1 MITRRQFFN
10 ASAAAM
16 LGAALVSKGQAAS
29 LPEAPIRSKSVTQ
42 PPLVPPN
49 GRPYQRVVTLN
60 GWTLPWRTKNGW
72 KEFPLIAEPVK
83 REIAPGMMAN
93 LWGYNGQSPGPTIE
107 TAEGGKARL
116 FVTTTLPGHTPI

>member
-29 LPEAPIRSKSVTQ
+29 LPEAPIQSKSVTQ

-49 GRPYQRVVTLN
+49 GRPYQPVVTLN

-72 KEFPLIAEPVK
+72 KECHLIPEP
-83 REIAPGMMAN
+83 ALA
-93 LWGYNGQSPGPTIE
+93 
-107 TAEGGKARL
+107 
-116 FVTTTLPGHTPI
+116 GH